1 MTGWRQI
8 NIATGSWHGVINDSL
23 EHLRRTHTS
32 ANLDPSTDGKTVT
45 VMGWVASIRSHGRIT
60 FVNLRDYTGEIQV
73 VAKKGVSS
81 DTVVERLDSV
91 KPHTSMSVT
100 GTAKSASKAPGGV
113 EVIPFEVRIFSSPFR
128 TPPFEVAAKTVK
140 NIDTRLDVRCID
152 LRRESLQQVFKART
166 QVLRAFRKYFIEND
180 FTEITTP
187 KIIASATEGGAALFP
202 IFYYDKEA
210 FLAQSPQLYKEQLT
224 MSFEKVF
231 EIAPIF
237 RAEPSRTRYHLSE
250 AISVDMEE
258 AFVDYNDIMDR
269 IAEVIR
275 RVAAAAS
282 VGQDHSESGKMPDIG
297 KIPRYTYTE
306 ISDRIRKAGV
316 QIEWGDDLHSSW
328 LNKAGM
334 KGMYFITDWPMGP
347 KPFYV
352 KRSDADKRIS
362 ESFDLMYDDLE
373 LSSGSTRIERREDL
387 EQNLRD
393 KGMNVSAFEHHL
405 RAFEYGMPPH
415 AGCGIGLERLMMAL
429 LGISNI
435 RDATFYPRDTDRL
448 YP

>member
-1 MTGWRQI
+1 M
-8 NIATGSWHGVINDSL
+8 INDSL
-23 EHLRRTHTS
+23 GHLRRTHTS
-32 ANLDPSTDGKTVT
+32 ASLDPALDGETVT
-45 VMGWVASIRSHGRIT
+45 VMGWVASVRSHGRIT
-60 FVNLRDYTGEIQV
+60 FVNLHDYTGEIQV
-73 VAKKGVSS
+73 VAKKGSS
-81 DTVVERLDSV
+81 PDTILEHLCSV
-91 KPHTSMSVT
+91 KPHTSISIT
-100 GTAKSASKAPGGV
+100 GTAKSASKAPRGM
-113 EVIPFEVRIFSSPFR
+113 EIMPTDIRIFSSPYR
-128 TPPFEVAAKTVK
+128 TPPFEVAAKTIK

-152 LRRESLQQVFKART
+152 LRREPLQQVFKART
-166 QVLRAFRKYFIEND
+166 QVLRAFRTYFMEND
-180 FTEITTP
+180 FTEISTP

-202 IFYYDKEA
+202 VFYYDKEA

-269 IAEVIR
+269 ITDMIQQIS
-275 RVAAAAS
+275 AAVS
-282 VGQDHSESGKMPDIG
+282 NMKQGLTYTSDIPDTDV
-297 KIPRYTYTE
+297 IPRYTYAE
-306 ISDRIRKAGV
+306 ISERISDTDV
-316 QIEWGDDLHSSW
+316 QIKWGDDLHPSW
-328 LNKAGM
+328 LKKIGM
-334 KGMYFITDWPMGP
+334 EGMYFITDWPMGP

-352 KRSDADKRIS
+352 KRSEKDLRVS
-362 ESFDLMYDDLE
+362 ESFDLMYYDLE
-373 LSSGSTRIERREDL
+373 ISSGSTRIEKRKDL

-393 KGMNVSAFEHHL
+393 KGMNLSTFEHHL